1 MPTRKTE
8 QRLPTNATAAVF
20 GQAEGDATAVLISYH
35 SSPVV
40 KNRTQTYVVFVL
52 DATMQTNAESYRWQ
66 IGSETVTT
74 PQGVLEYA
82 HTTEGDAQI
91 SVEIR
96 DGASTVLKTLSLTQS
111 VIPLNAE
118 LEAMVNTADE
128 VTPTAADPETSRELV
143 NDVRVYID
151 ELAPRSLDGE
161 SSLNKLLFAVAYA
174 EAMLVPPTDRA
185 AQTERLAAAL
195 EEGTGASF
203 AEQAKNGIGLCQVRP
218 AILAMYRSATP
229 GGSDWLITRREFP
242 HDTEAR
248 GTIQTELD
256 TALAELDETR
266 RIDLFNLLRF
276 PKSNLN
282 MTMQLLEAF
291 RNQYYPGQSLPSIL
305 ADEAKAKTLIS
316 QYKEGPFALA

>member
-8 QRLPTNATAAVF
+8 QRLPANSTAADF
-20 GQAEGDATAVLISYH
+20 GQSEGDAAAVLISYH

-40 KNRTQTYVVFVL
+40 KERAQTYVVFVL
-52 DATMQTNAESYRWQ
+52 DAAMQTNAESYRWQ
-66 IGSETVTT
+66 IGSDTVDTS
-74 PQGVLEYA
+74 QGILEYA
-82 HTTEGDAQI
+82 HTVEGNAQI
-91 SVEIR
+91 NVEIR

-111 VIPLNAE
+111 VISPNAE
-118 LEAMVNTADE
+118 LEAMINTTDE

-151 ELAPRSLDGE
+151 ELAPRALDSE
-161 SSLNKLLFAVAYA
+161 SSLNKLLFAIAYA
-174 EAMLVPPTDRA
+174 EAMLVPPADRA
-185 AQTERLAAAL
+185 AQAERLASAL
-195 EEGTGASF
+195 EEGTGAGF

-229 GGSDWLITRREFP
+229 GGSDWLISRREFP
-242 HDTEAR
+242 GDAEAR
-248 GTIQTELD
+248 GTVQTELD
-256 TALAELDETR
+256 TALAELDEAR

-282 MTMQLLEAF
+282 MAMQLLEAL

-305 ADEAKAKTLIS
+305 ADETKAKTLIS
-316 QYKEGPFALA
+316 QYKEGPFTLV